1 MHYRTA
7 GDLVTLRTGDLSS
20 RFGTHAVSSPARDV
34 FSQHYL
40 RLSRKNLELALEM
53 LLQEGMIP
61 FRVRLPAGLIF
72 SISHL
77 YLPH

>member
-1 MHYRTA
+1 MITV
-7 GDLVTLRTGDLSS
+7 DLLKLGTKSLISQ
-20 RFGTHAVSSPARDV
+20 FGLHAVSSSAWDV
-34 FSQHYL
+34 FSQHYF
-40 RLSRKNLELALEM
+40 RPSRENLESALEM

-61 FRVRLPAGLIF
+61 FKVRLPTGLIF